1 MVLRKKI
8 TLWFSLLI
16 VGITGFSI
24 FIITDAAITQFKRDF
39 SEKIRFSSEHIKNG
53 LIALMLEGKG
63 KDFQGYLESEIIGDI
78 KSIRLVRDDG
88 LIIGSSNSS
97 EVNTFL
103 PEDSLE
109 RLKSRAYI
117 VQEEKFNFMEE
128 DTLGGIH
135 SIYIPLY
142 NEIPCQRCHADNKKI
157 RAILG
162 IDMGSMKY
170 FEAVSRIKRNAFFY
184 FIIAISLSAGI
195 IWLFTG
201 IIFEKPINEITRV
214 IDDIKKGELKSRI
227 LLNRADEI
235 GDLARGLNDLIS
247 DLERTKRDFELCHI
261 AEMKR
266 VEQMATLG
274 ELASAIAHEIR
285 NPLAGISGAIQ
296 VLSEEFPES
305 DSRQPIIKEILKEV
319 ERLDR
324 SVKDLLLFAKAP
336 EPVLRSVPAKTV
348 LERLIRFIEP
358 QAKRNNVII
367 DILVPEVEEL
377 YVDPDQIH
385 QAFFNIAQSS
395 IQNMPQG
402 GTLKIEMK
410 TQERVKIISFS
421 DTGSGIPPDEVKLL
435 FKPFYTRPS
444 GISSVGLTISRG
456 IIERHGGKIE
466 VDSIMGR
473 GTTFNVYLPV

>member
-1 MVLRKKI
+1 MGLRKKI
-8 TLWFSLLI
+8 TLWLSLLI

-39 SEKIRFSSEHIKNG
+39 SEKVRLSSEHIKNG

-63 KDFQGYLESEIIGDI
+63 KDFQEYLESEIIGDI
-78 KSIRLVRDDG
+78 KSIRLIRDDG
-88 LIIGSSNSS
+88 LIIASSSPS
-97 EVNTFL
+97 EINTVL
-103 PEDSLE
+103 PEDRFE
-109 RLKSRAYI
+109 RLKSRAYS
-117 VQEEKFNFMEE
+117 VQKENFNFMEE
-128 DTLGGIH
+128 DTVAVGTH

-142 NEIPCQRCHADNKKI
+142 NEIPCQRCHTDNKKI

-162 IDMGSMKY
+162 IDAGSMKY

-184 FIIAISLSAGI
+184 FIIIISLSAGI

-201 IIFEKPINEITRV
+201 IVFEKPMNEIIRV
-214 IDDIKKGELKSRI
+214 IDDIKKGELRSRI
-227 LLNRADEI
+227 LLDRTDEI
-235 GDLARGLNDLIS
+235 GNLASGVNDLIS
-247 DLERTKRDFELCHI
+247 YLERTKRDFELCHF

-266 VEQMATLG
+266 VEQMATLS

-305 DSRQPIIKEILKEV
+305 DPRQPIIKEILKEV
-319 ERLDR
+319 ERLDG

-336 EPVLRSVPAKTV
+336 EPVLRHVPAKV
-348 LERLIRFIEP
+348 VFERLMRFIEP
-358 QAKRNNVII
+358 QAKRNNVSI
-367 DILVPEVEEL
+367 DILIPEEEL

-395 IQNMPQG
+395 IQNMPHG

-410 TQERVKIISFS
+410 TQERVQIISFS

-435 FKPFYTRPS
+435 FKPFYTRSS
-444 GISSVGLTISRG
+444 GISSLGLAISRG
-456 IIERHGGKIE
+456 IIEKHGGKIE

-473 GTTFNVYLPV
+473 GTTFNIYLPV